1 MAIRAII
8 FDIGGVLEIAPRTGW
23 DAKWEA
29 DLGLEAGELTE
40 RLRTIWKAGSIGTI
54 SEADV
59 EKSTGE
65 ILGLDRQQVE
75 AFMRD
80 LWDEYLGTLNSE
92 LAAYFAGLR
101 PRYKTA
107 ILSNSFVG
115 AREQEHERYGFG
127 DICDLIIYSH
137 EVGLQKP
144 DRRIYELTCERLGVQ
159 PEEVIFLDDVEAAVS
174 AAREVG
180 INGILYKDNTQAIAE
195 IEACIRAQ
203 EQESIS
209 NKQTYS
215 RVG

>member
-1 MAIRAII
+1 M

-29 DLGLEAGELTE
+29 DLQLKPGELTE
-40 RLRTIWKAGSIGTI
+40 RLRTIWKAGSVGTI
-54 SEADV
+54 TIEEV

-65 ILGLDRQQVE
+65 ILGLDRPQVE

-101 PRYKTA
+101 SRYKTA

-195 IEACIRAQ
+195 IEACVRIQ

-209 NKQTYS
+209 NKPS
-215 RVG
+215 HVSGKGPG